1 MAKSYYGYVER
12 DASSQINWATVG
24 KSINDTIQETIAL
37 REQKKAEIDQQS
49 REFGKIL
56 SDSPQGQHQGAND
69 ALFNYSEQA
78 REMMLISNDL
88 LKRGEM
94 NLRQYTL
101 QNQNL
106 IDGTEQVFNAA
117 EKFQESY
124 KVKFERMS
132 GNCAEN
138 PDINCS
144 SKLEQFLMADME
156 DMINFNSHALYINP
170 TNYEVSLAKRKMVD
184 GVFTSDIDST
194 PGSFLSIASLN
205 QRLVNEYD
213 VFNLNGYLAENA
225 KDIKSFQYD
234 SGGFLIDDPTASKA
248 YKKYRDGITNS
259 ILVNPYA
266 SVSILTDITKTNPE
280 TQQPWDFTFDPEE
293 AKKDKNKVLLKVNPD
308 NSGNP
313 IIDLTKAQ
321 EDAVKKQIHANLD
334 VMVKKE
340 KKQLVGQSRGG
351 ITAGDKEVLGNFREL
366 NILMSGHPVAQ
377 QATIDTTIQNYND
390 SAIGRNSGETM
401 QEITTD
407 PSKITVSFRTNDTQE
422 PRNIPIY
429 RVQNHRF
436 DNVEH
441 DGKVYDGVFPID
453 SEGNPTEDVD
463 KYVYIPP
470 YIVAEKLNSYI
481 NPERAG
487 QFQAD
492 LLTAR
497 GLNFRFTGSD
507 DDSFYSKTTAHGAR
521 ERVVPA
527 DINIS
532 ELVFQEG
539 KGRTPANYAMDELNL
554 KKKTSEAVTWAEKT
568 LDFTLGQLGYFD
580 DAEVEVKKSGR
591 TNKGEVEIE
600 VKKGEE
606 TYSVSIPWNKGKNT
620 NEFAQAVEE
629 FYNVLLQQIRAE
641 NKMTDSKGTPYTMP
655 DMTKY
660 GGRPQKK
667 ESDGQ
672 EFDVNSY
679 KPKE

>member
-12 DASSQINWATVG
+12 DASSQINWAEVG

-37 REQKKAEIDQQS
+37 REQKKAEIDQYS
-49 REFGKIL
+49 KEFGKIL

-78 REMMLISNDL
+78 REMMLISTDL

-106 IDGTEQVFNAA
+106 IDGTDQVFDAA
-117 EKFQESY
+117 EKFQEAY

-184 GVFTSDIDST
+184 GVFTSDIDDT

-213 VFNLNGYLAENA
+213 VFDLNGYLAENA
-225 KDIKSFQYD
+225 KDIKSYQYD
-234 SGGFLIDDPTASKA
+234 ADGFLIDDPTITNA
-248 YKKYRDGITNS
+248 YKTYRDGITNS
-259 ILVNPYA
+259 ILTNPYA
-266 SVSILTDITKTNPE
+266 TQSILVDITKINPE
-280 TQQPWDFTFDPEE
+280 TQQPWDFTFDPED

-313 IIDLTKAQ
+313 IIELNKAQ
-321 EDAVKKQIHANLD
+321 EDAVKNQIHANLD
-334 VMVKKE
+334 VMVKRE
-340 KKQLVGQSRGG
+340 KRQLAGQSKGG
-351 ITAGDKEVLGNFREL
+351 LTAGDKEVIGNMMEL
-366 NILMSGHPVAQ
+366 DTILSGHPAARG
-377 QATIDTTIQNYND
+377 ATVQTMIQNYND
-390 SAIGRNSGETM
+390 SAIGRNSGESM
-401 QEITTD
+401 QNIT
-407 PSKITVSFRTNDTQE
+407 PSPDKITISMVVDDTGE
-422 PRNIPIY
+422 RRNIPIW
-429 RVQNHRF
+429 
-436 DNVEH
+436 
-441 DGKVYDGVFPID
+441 KVANNGV
-453 SEGNPTEDVD
+453 NPVD
-463 KYVYIPP
+463 KNGKDKIEGTDDLIPASEWVYLPNH
-470 YIVAEKLNSYI
+470 IVAEELNSYV
-481 NPERAG
+481 NPERSGKFKADLMTFRGLGG
-487 QFQAD
+487 QFTGTD
-492 LLTAR
+492 SEYYMGNLHSEE
-497 GLNFRFTGSD
+497 FRT
-507 DDSFYSKTTAHGAR
+507 
-521 ERVVPA
+521 RVVPA

-539 KGRTPANYAMDELNL
+539 KGRTPAYYAMDELN
-554 KKKTSEAVTWAEKT
+554 KKEKTSDAVTWTEKT

-580 DAEVEVKKSGR
+580 DAEVEVKRSGNR

-660 GGRPQKK
+660 GGKPPKK
-667 ESDGQ
+667 ENDGQ

-679 KPKE
+679 KPKA